1 MRVSVFTLIFK
12 SGNECDLSNYRPIS
26 LTNVDYRIMAFVLVA
41 RLQLVIDSLISQ
53 DQTAYTK
60 NRYMGHNIRLI
71 EDVIDHFD
79 KLQMKGLM
87 FFADF
92 KKAFDSLDW
101 NFMFK
106 TLDFFSFW
114 TIFQAL
120 D

>member
-53 DQTAYTK
+53 DQTAYIK

-87 FFADF
+87 CQSLQTS
-92 KKAFDSLDW
+92 KKLSIVW
-101 NFMFK
+101 IG
-106 TLDFFSFW
+106 TLCSKH
-114 TIFQAL
+114 
-120 D
+120 